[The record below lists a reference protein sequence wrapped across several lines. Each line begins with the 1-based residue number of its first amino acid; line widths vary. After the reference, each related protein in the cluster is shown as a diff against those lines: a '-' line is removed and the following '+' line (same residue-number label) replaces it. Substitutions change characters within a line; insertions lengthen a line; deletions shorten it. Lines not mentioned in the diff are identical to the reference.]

1 MSINHRSRIQS
12 HLSPLDLPGGKNF
25 PERNSNGAAAP
36 VSDET
41 VVAKGAREQN
51 TSALNHDLA
60 ELVWK
65 FFENE
70 IREILIEVQE
80 VIGAEHS
87 RSTSQISQRKQKR
100 K

>member
-12 HLSPLDLPGGKNF
+12 HLSPLDLPGGENF

-65 FFENE
+65 FFAEE
-70 IREILIEVQE
+70 LREILIEVQE

-87 RSTSQISQRKQKR
+87 RSTGHSQRKQK
-100 K
+100 